1 MSPGNNEEN
10 KKEIEVDKTEEQPI
24 DEIAEIESVSLDDYD
39 KLKANFSELN
49 TRFLRLAADFDNYKK
64 RASKEKDDL
73 SLYANEELVRELLNV
88 LDNLNLA
95 IEHANP
101 EGDINSTI
109 EGIKLVYNL
118 FLATLDRFGLS
129 AIDSAKGADFDPR
142 LHQAI
147 ERIETDELT
156 PGLVLDELIKGYMFK
171 DRLLRPASVTVS
183 TNILEEK
190 ISVSTEDK
198 TEVVSD
204 DEKVIEINEDSINNS
219 GDTIYD
225 LTDEDI

>member
-10 KKEIEVDKTEEQPI
+10 NNDIEINKSEEQTTEEI
-24 DEIAEIESVSLDDYD
+24 TDNESVNLDDYE

-64 RASKEKDDL
+64 RASKEKTDL

-101 EGDINSTI
+101 DGDIDSTV

-118 FLATLDRFGLS
+118 FIATLDRFGLS
-129 AIDSAKGADFDPR
+129 AIDSAKGAEFDPR

-147 ERIETDELT
+147 ERIETEELT

-190 ISVSTEDK
+190 KSESSDNNS
-198 TEVVSD
+198 EVESSN
-204 DEKVIEINEDSINNS
+204 EKNIEISEDSINNS
-219 GDTIYD
+219 DDTVFD
-225 LTDEDI
+225 LTDEEI